1 MNSATKPIDDTNSS
15 TAVGC
20 KQRNMGEEKHKIET
34 TELYFL

>member
-20 KQRNMGEEKHKIET
+20 KQRNMGEGKHKIET
-34 TELYFL
+34 TELYF